1 MPFDIR
7 TEALFRNKA
16 FIGGHWGDAD
26 SGRREDVF
34 DPATGEKIG
43 DVPFMGSAE
52 AVRAVD
58 AAAAAFPAWK
68 AMTPHERAEIMFAWR
83 DLILKNKDA
92 LARIMTAECGKPLAQ
107 SEGEVVYGASFVAW
121 FAEEGKRAYGET
133 IPAKQRD
140 RRLIVTKEPAG
151 VTAAIT
157 PWNFPNACVTRKI
170 APALAAGCTQVLK
183 PAPDTPF
190 SALALAA
197 LAEQAGLPPGVLN
210 VVTGDAPA
218 IGEVLTSHEAVRVLT
233 FTGSTAVGKLLAA
246 QCGRHIKKTSLE
258 LGGNA
263 PFLVFDDADLD
274 DAVEEVVASKFRN
287 SGQTCVCANRILVQ
301 AGVFDAFAEK
311 LAARVEGFRTGPG
324 DAADGVD
331 IGPLINAA
339 GRDKVAR
346 HVEDAVAKGAEI
358 LTGGAPHA
366 LGGNFYQ
373 PTVLTGASAEM
384 QLAAE
389 ETFGPVAALF
399 RFDTEEEA
407 VRLANDTPFGLSAYL
422 YTQDLSRAFRV
433 SEALES
439 GMVGVNAG
447 VLSNEVAPFGGVK
460 ESGIGREGSRH
471 GLDEFLEMKYLHI
484 KIA

>member
-1 MPFDIR
+1 M
-7 TEALFRNKA
+7 ALNIQKERLYKSQA
-16 FIGGHWGDAD
+16 YIDGRWVDAD
-26 SGRREDVF
+26 NGAREDVF
-34 DPATGEKIG
+34 DPATGDKIG
-43 DVPFMGSAE
+43 DAPFMGAE
-52 AVRAVD
+52 EATRAVD

-68 AMTPHERAEIMFAWR
+68 AMTPHERADIMLAWH
-83 DLILKNKDA
+83 DLIIENQDA

-107 SEGEVVYGASFVAW
+107 SVGEVVYGAAFIKW
-121 FAEEGKRAYGET
+121 FAEEGKRVYGET

-140 RRLIVTKEPAG
+140 RRIIVTKEPAG

-157 PWNFPNACVTRKI
+157 PWNFPSACVTRKI

-183 PAPDTPF
+183 PAPDTPY

-197 LAEQAGLPPGVLN
+197 LAEEAGLPAGVLN

-218 IGEVLTSHEAVRVLT
+218 IGGVLTSHDAIRVLT
-233 FTGSTAVGKLLAA
+233 FTGSTPVGKLLAE
-246 QCGRHIKKTSLE
+246 QCARRVIKTSLE

-263 PFLVFDDADLD
+263 PFIVFDDADLD
-274 DAVEEVVASKFRN
+274 DAVEEVIASKFRN

-301 AGVFDAFAEK
+301 ASVFDAFAEK
-311 LAARVEGFRTGPG
+311 LAARVEAFTVGPG
-324 DAADGVD
+324 DAKEGVD

-339 GRDKVAR
+339 GFQKVAR
-346 HVEDAVAKGAEI
+346 HVDDAVAKGATV
-358 LTGGAPHA
+358 LTGGAAHP
-366 LGGNFYQ
+366 LGGNFYK
-373 PTVLTGASAEM
+373 PTVLAGAHVDM
-384 QLAAE
+384 QLAEE
-389 ETFGPVAALF
+389 ETFGPVAPLY

-407 VRLANDTPFGLSAYL
+407 VNYANATRYGLSAYI
-422 YTQDLSRAFRV
+422 YTKDLSRAFRV

-471 GLDEFLEMKYLHI
+471 GIEEFVEMKYVHF
-484 KIA
+484 KIS